1 MVAFLKPNK
10 KFSTYVQIGVTH
22 TTKNTQT
29 RTLKHTPTLTQ
40 ICRNMKK
47 NLCISLCHE
56 ELLVKV

>member
-47 NLCISLCHE
+47 SLHFA
-56 ELLVKV
+56 VP